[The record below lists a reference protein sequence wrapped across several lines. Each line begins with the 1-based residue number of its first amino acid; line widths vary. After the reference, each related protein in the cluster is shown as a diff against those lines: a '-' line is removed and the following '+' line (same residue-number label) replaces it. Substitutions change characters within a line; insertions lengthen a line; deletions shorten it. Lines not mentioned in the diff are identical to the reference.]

1 MRQVQLEQVE
11 PGGVRHAGGADEV
24 GRHLVH
30 VAPGHLPGRLVVGPV
45 GDGRRR
51 DQRPVP
57 LGQRLVLAFPQH
69 AGRAFPAGVRELD
82 ADLGLAL
89 AVHELHDPLPPG
101 DVRREIH
108 PGASG
113 RDPALAAHVGHL
125 GHHQPGAADRPAAEV
140 HQVPVVRQPVV
151 RPVLAH
157 RGHHDPVG
165 QHQLAEP
172 VGREQ
177 RRRAGI
183 ERHGAP
189 ALPAGLLGEPA
200 VHLRH
205 QGRIAKPQVLVGDAE
220 ASGEQVEGELERLGV
235 VVALRR
241 FEPLEARLGGA
252 LEALHLGPPAGLV
265 ARRAHRG
272 STARP

>member
-1 MRQVQLEQVE
+1 M
-11 PGGVRHAGGADEV
+11 
-24 GRHLVH
+24 
-30 VAPGHLPGRLVVGPV
+30 
-45 GDGRRR
+45 
-51 DQRPVP
+51 
-57 LGQRLVLAFPQH
+57 
-69 AGRAFPAGVRELD
+69 RELD

-89 AVHELHDPLPPG
+89 AVHELHDPLPPR
-101 DVRREIH
+101 DVGREIH
-108 PGASG
+108 PGAAG
-113 RDPALAAHVGHL
+113 GDPALAAHVGHL
-125 GHHQPGAADRPAAEV
+125 GHHQTRAADRAAPEV
-140 HQVPVVRQPVV
+140 HEVPVVGMPVV

-189 ALPAGLLGEPA
+189 ALRAGLLGEPA

-205 QGRIAKPQVLVGDAE
+205 QGRVAEPQVLVGDAE

-241 FEPLEARLGGA
+241 FEPLEAGLGRA
-252 LEALHLGPPAGLV
+252 LEALHLGTPAGLV
-265 ARRAHRG
+265 AGERG
-272 STARP
+272 RESTARP